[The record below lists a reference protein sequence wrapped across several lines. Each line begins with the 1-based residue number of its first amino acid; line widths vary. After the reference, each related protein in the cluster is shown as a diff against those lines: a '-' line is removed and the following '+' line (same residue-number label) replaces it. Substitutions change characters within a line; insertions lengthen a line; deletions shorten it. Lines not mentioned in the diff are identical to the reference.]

1 MYAVIKAGGKQQ
13 KVKPGDV
20 IEIELARH
28 DGESITFNP
37 ILIVDDEGRSHFG
50 KELGKAVVKAKLVG
64 EGKGEKVKIFKY
76 RPKTGYQRRQG
87 HRQMHTLVE
96 ILDVSLGKRPA
107 TKSDRAAEKAPSE
120 EEAGAP
126 TPSTRSRSRKPPAGE
141 APVVEGENEEEGA

>member
-20 IEIELARH
+20 IEIELVKH
-28 DGESITFNP
+28 EGDSITFTP
-37 ILIVDDEGRSHFG
+37 ILVVDDDGNSHFG
-50 KELGKAVVKAKLVG
+50 KELGKAVVKAKLLG

-96 ILDVSLGKRPA
+96 IQDVSLGKRTTA
-107 TKSDRAAEKAPSE
+107 KSTQTPEKAPTE
-120 EEAGAP
+120 EEVGAAKG
-126 TPSTRSRSRKPPAGE
+126 STRSKE
-141 APVVEGENEEEGA
+141 APAPEGTPAMGGTDDQS